1 MIFSNSVLIYVICVE
16 RGLHKPM
23 YIFICNLACINLYGG
38 SAVTPFILT
47 KIITENYQISWLNCL
62 VQIFSIFTYGGCD
75 LTNLTV
81 MAYDRYISICYPLEY
96 EKIITPKKVVICVAV
111 SWLLPFLRSTVTISI
126 TGKLIMCGVIIEKV
140 YCDNFS
146 VVKLACSDTLSNNIY
161 GVFMM
166 FLTSL
171 LVVIIFY
178 TYVRIIFICLKLSKG
193 GRVKFSTCIPHLIA
207 LLNFV
212 IGSCF
217 ELFQSRFNM
226 RHVPYT
232 VRVIVSLMSNQQANM
247 NFEERHGGSV
257 PILQRD
263 WLQGRPVVT
272 WSPAGPYGK
281 SRHKHG
287 SGGEDMLPQH
297 IEKRNPVQ
305 APNTVLAAEDN
316 RATACAAHL
325 RLTWTP
331 DRKPLF
337 LILLQTLPGARYSN
351 K

>member
-1 MIFSNSVLIYVICVE
+1 
-16 RGLHKPM
+16 M

-38 SAVTPFILT
+38 SAFTPFILT
-47 KIITENYQISWLNCL
+47 TIITENYQITWLACL

-81 MAYDRYISICYPLEY
+81 MAYDRYIAICYPLEY

-111 SWLLPFLRSTVTISI
+111 SNLN
-126 TGKLIMCGVIIEKV
+126 MCGVIIEKI

-146 VVKLACSDTLSNNIY
+146 VVKLACSDTLSINLY

-171 LVVIIFY
+171 LVAIIFY

-193 GRVKFSTCIPHLIA
+193 GRVKFSTCVPHLIA

-232 VRVIVSLMSNQQANM
+232 VRVILSLYILVLS
-247 NFEERHGGSV
+247 
-257 PILQRD
+257 PIINPIMYGVKTQKIRENIIK
-263 WLQGRPVVT
+263 RTVVCYT
-272 WSPAGPYGK
+272 
-281 SRHKHG
+281 
-287 SGGEDMLPQH
+287 
-297 IEKRNPVQ
+297 
-305 APNTVLAAEDN
+305 
-316 RATACAAHL
+316 
-325 RLTWTP
+325 
-331 DRKPLF
+331 
-337 LILLQTLPGARYSN
+337 
-351 K
+351 

>member
-1 MIFSNSVLIYVICVE
+1 MKNISFLLDGYRGIYDQRYIFVFVLSLLYPVMIISNSVLIYVICVE

-23 YIFICNLACINLYGG
+23 FIFICNLACINLYGG

-47 KIITENYQISWLNCL
+47 KIITENYEITWLNCL

-111 SWLLPFLRSTVTISI
+111 SWLLPFLRSTITISI
-126 TGKLIMCGVIIEKV
+126 TANLYICGVIIEKV

-161 GVFMM
+161 GAFMM

-193 GRVKFSTCIPHLIA
+193 GRVKFSTCVPHLIA

-232 VRVIVSLMSNQQANM
+232 VRVILSLY
-247 NFEERHGGSV
+247 V
-257 PILQRD
+257 
-263 WLQGRPVVT
+263 
-272 WSPAGPYGK
+272 
-281 SRHKHG
+281 
-287 SGGEDMLPQH
+287 
-297 IEKRNPVQ
+297 
-305 APNTVLAAEDN
+305 
-316 RATACAAHL
+316 
-325 RLTWTP
+325 
-331 DRKPLF
+331 
-337 LILLQTLPGARYSN
+337 LILSPIINPIMYGVKTQIIRENIIKRIVACYS
-351 K
+351 

>member
-1 MIFSNSVLIYVICVE
+1 MKIAFLFSKLPSPLFFSLHLGNQAIMKNISFLLDGYRGIYGQRYIFVVVLSLLYPVMIISNSVLIYVICVE

-47 KIITENYQISWLNCL
+47 KIITENYQITWLDCL
-62 VQIFSIFTYGGCD
+62 VQIFSLFTYGGCD

-96 EKIITPKKVVICVAV
+96 AKIITPKKVAIGVAV

-126 TGKLIMCGVIIEKV
+126 TANLYICGVIIEKV

-166 FLTSL
+166 SLTSL
-171 LVVIIFY
+171 LVVTIFY

-207 LLNFV
+207 LLNFL
-212 IGSCF
+212 IGVCF

-232 VRVIVSLMSNQQANM
+232 VRVILSLY
-247 NFEERHGGSV
+247 V
-257 PILQRD
+257 
-263 WLQGRPVVT
+263 
-272 WSPAGPYGK
+272 
-281 SRHKHG
+281 
-287 SGGEDMLPQH
+287 
-297 IEKRNPVQ
+297 
-305 APNTVLAAEDN
+305 
-316 RATACAAHL
+316 
-325 RLTWTP
+325 
-331 DRKPLF
+331 
-337 LILLQTLPGARYSN
+337 LILSPIINPIIYGVKTQKIRENIIKRIVVSDT
-351 K
+351 